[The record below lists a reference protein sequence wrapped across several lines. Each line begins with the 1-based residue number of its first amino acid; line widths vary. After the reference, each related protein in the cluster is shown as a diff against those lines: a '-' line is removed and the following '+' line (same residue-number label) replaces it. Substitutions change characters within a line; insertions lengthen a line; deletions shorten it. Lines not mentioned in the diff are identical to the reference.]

1 MVVADFFHPVNDFAV
16 EGFLNG
22 DVGHGCGGGGAMPV
36 FLARG
41 KPDYVAGADFL
52 DGSALALGPAAA
64 GGDYEG
70 LAEGMCVPGCSS
82 TGLEGHAGGGGA
94 CGRVCL
100 EQWVDADGAGKPI
113 GGAFD
118 GGLGTAFFD
127 VHMRLYLTPGLG
139 TDAVREGEGSIR
151 ANRLWLALA
160 GLGGPVI
167 VGAAG
172 DQLGLGLEPMLFFA
186 TEGAAFFFPYE
197 VGAKGDFVRRG
208 DLETIELV

>member
-1 MVVADFFHPVNDFAV
+1 
-16 EGFLNG
+16 
-22 DVGHGCGGGGAMPV
+22 
-36 FLARG
+36 
-41 KPDYVAGADFL
+41 
-52 DGSALALGPAAA
+52 
-64 GGDYEG
+64 
-70 LAEGMCVPGCSS
+70 
-82 TGLEGHAGGGGA
+82 
-94 CGRVCL
+94 
-100 EQWVDADGAGKPI
+100 
-113 GGAFD
+113 
-118 GGLGTAFFD
+118 
-127 VHMRLYLTPGLG
+127 MRLYLTPGLG